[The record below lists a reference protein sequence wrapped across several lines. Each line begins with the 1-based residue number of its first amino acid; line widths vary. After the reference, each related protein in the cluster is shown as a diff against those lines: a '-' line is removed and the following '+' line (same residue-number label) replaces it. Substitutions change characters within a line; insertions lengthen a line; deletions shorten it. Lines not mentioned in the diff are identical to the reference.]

1 MSKIIEIKNLSFK
14 YGNEVLFDNVNLSVD
29 SGDFIALVGSNGTG
43 KSTLVKLLLGE
54 LVSENGAISL
64 WGQEVAHFKKWKN
77 IAYVPQNGLTSNSNF
92 PASVEEIVQ
101 ANLASEIGLFR
112 FPKKEHK
119 MKTQHALELVGM
131 KDYSKRL
138 IGDLSGGQLQRVLLA
153 RALVG
158 DPEMMILDEPI
169 TGLDERTVQSF
180 YELLLEF
187 NKKYGLSILMVTHDI
202 NRAYRYV
209 TRTLCLED
217 GSLIELSQD
226 EIVEELGHK
235 HKHPMIHGG
244 KIDGNI

>member
-1 MSKIIEIKNLSFK
+1 MSKIIEIKDLCFQ
-14 YGNEVLFDNVNLSVD
+14 YGNEVLFDKVNFLVD

-54 LVSENGAISL
+54 LGCNNGTITL
-64 WGQEVAHFKKWKN
+64 WGQDVAHFKKWKS

-119 MKTQHALELVGM
+119 METRHALELVGM
-131 KDYSKRL
+131 QDYSKRL

-169 TGLDERTVQSF
+169 TGLDDKTVQSF

-187 NKKYGLSILMVTHDI
+187 NKTYGLTIFMVTHDI

-209 TRTLCLED
+209 NRTLCLED
-217 GSLIELSQD
+217 GSLIELSQ
-226 EIVEELGHK
+226 EAILEELGHK
-235 HKHPMIHGG
+235 HKHPIIHGG